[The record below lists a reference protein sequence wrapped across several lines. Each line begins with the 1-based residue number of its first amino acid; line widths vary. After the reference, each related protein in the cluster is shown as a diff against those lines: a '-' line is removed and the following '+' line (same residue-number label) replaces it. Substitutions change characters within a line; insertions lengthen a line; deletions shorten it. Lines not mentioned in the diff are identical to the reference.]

1 MTRTF
6 TAIVNLHGL
15 LKDFIVVNNWR
26 YRKIDQRF
34 VVAFWQLTNAF
45 CVKFRSKLFVY
56 FENDQFQTAL
66 FTALDVVCGAVRC
79 TRSLSVSFAFF
90 VHSERN

>member
-45 CVKFRSKLFVY
+45 CEKFRSELFVY